1 MDSRG
6 QIPKKRK
13 RNTASVQL
21 APRSASRSPVVSAS
35 APRGARC
42 LVCRAKEPAI
52 RFSVNDQIF
61 VWICGHCEN
70 LGVKAVK
77 LSLLLKRVFG

>member
-1 MDSRG
+1 MDSRD
-6 QIPKKRK
+6 QAPKRRK
-13 RNTASVQL
+13 RNIASGQL
-21 APRSASRSPVVSAS
+21 AQRSAPRSLVVSAS

-42 LVCRAKEPAI
+42 LVCRGKDPEI
-52 RFSVNDQIF
+52 RLSVNDQIF